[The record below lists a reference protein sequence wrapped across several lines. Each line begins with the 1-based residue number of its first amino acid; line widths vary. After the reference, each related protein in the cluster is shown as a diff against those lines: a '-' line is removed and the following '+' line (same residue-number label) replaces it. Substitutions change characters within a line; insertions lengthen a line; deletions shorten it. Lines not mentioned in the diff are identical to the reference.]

1 MTSNCLHHELHRA
14 GIDYAI
20 IHGDPSLILLCNL
33 AAGLQ
38 KQPGQGFQ
46 HIRLVHHGYLLAA
59 MVERIFERETDY
71 AAAFRMGI
79 YP

>member
-1 MTSNCLHHELHRA
+1 M
-14 GIDYAI
+14 AI
-20 IHGDPSLILLCNL
+20 LPSYSSAI
-33 AAGLQ
+33 
-38 KQPGQGFQ
+38 
-46 HIRLVHHGYLLAA
+46 LAA